1 MSWLNPSLLWLALLA
16 LAPLLL
22 HFLLRERVR
31 KVAFSAVRFLR
42 RQSREVLARHRW
54 LERLLT
60 ALRVACVLLL
70 VVGFGRPF
78 FAEGAGAGGTTQR
91 ELILMLDVSRS
102 MLYATRFPEAQEDAA
117 KLIESAEPGTAVTVV
132 TFADESSVAV
142 HEAQGRGAALELV
155 KRAKPAGGSTD
166 VLGALDKVLKRLAE
180 RNGRGDVHLISDLQA
195 SGISRGRDIPRL
207 PAGYRCHVHAVGAK
221 TPASNEGIA
230 VEGGA
235 FSSDITPKDNNLDV
249 SARIFNRGKA
259 REVEAR
265 LECDGKALATKKV
278 SLPQNGEAVVA
289 LTGTLRELGEHAGQV
304 EVAGAPV
311 TLSDD
316 DHFHFIA
323 RVVNKVRVVV
333 LRPLSPTPSRS
344 GEGSG
349 GGQSE
354 SSPDA
359 AFYLV
364 RALNAGADSPFQA
377 EIHEKLP
384 TLDGV
389 DAVILAHLSGL
400 PAADVGRLAEF
411 LRAGGGLFAGLG
423 EKVDATAFNGG
434 LGRLLPARLRAW
446 HAAEEDNS
454 LVVSDAKH
462 PLVTHLVGEG
472 GDLTTAQF
480 HGSWDLKDSQG
491 SRVILRFNDNRPALL
506 ESRLGKGIVLFLAAG
521 LDTRS
526 GDFPLRAIF
535 VPFFQESVRLLL
547 ARSEQQNA
555 LAAGET
561 IVVPA
566 GGSIV
571 LPDGSEQRA
580 TGGESLSLP
589 ATQPG
594 IYRVKSGGKTE
605 LYATNAS
612 PSESDLTM
620 ADPQELEKLL
630 DSSAASEVRKTASG
644 YERVLLPGDKLAA
657 EQRHRIGWWC
667 LCALAILLALELWL
681 AGAASRR

>member
-16 LAPLLL
+16 LVPLLL

-31 KVAFSAVRFLR
+31 KLAFSAVRFLR
-42 RQSREVLARHRW
+42 AQSREVLARHRW

-60 ALRVACVLLL
+60 VLRMACVLLL
-70 VVGFGRPF
+70 VVGFARPF
-78 FAEGAGAGGTTQR
+78 FAEGPGARGTAQH
-91 ELILMLDVSRS
+91 ELVVMLDVSRS
-102 MLYATRFPEAQEDAA
+102 MLYASRFREAQEQAE
-117 KLIESAEPGTAVTVV
+117 KLIESAEPGTALTVV

-142 HEAQGRGAALELV
+142 NEAPDRSAALELV
-155 KRAKPAGGSTD
+155 KRAKPVGSSTD
-166 VLGALDKVLKRLAE
+166 ILGALDKVLKRLDE
-180 RNGRGDVHLISDLQA
+180 RNGRGELHLISDLQA
-195 SGISRGRDIPRL
+195 SGISRGRDIRRA
-207 PAGYRCHVHAVGAK
+207 PAGYRCRVHAIGAK
-221 TPASNEGIA
+221 TPAANEGIA

-235 FSSDITPKDNNLDV
+235 FSSDITPKDNNLTV

-265 LECDGKALATKKV
+265 LVCDGKALAIKKV

-289 LTGTLRELGEHAGQV
+289 LTGTLRELGGHAGQV

-311 TLSDD
+311 TLPDD
-316 DHFHFIA
+316 DHFHFVA

-333 LRPLSPTPSRS
+333 LRQAGPQP
-344 GEGSG
+344 GEGNL
-349 GGQSE
+349 
-354 SSPDA
+354 DA

-364 RALNAGADSPFQA
+364 RALNAGADSPIQA
-377 EIHEKLP
+377 ETHDKLP
-384 TLDGV
+384 PLDGV
-389 DAVILAHLSGL
+389 DVVILAQVPAM
-400 PAADVGRLAEF
+400 PAADAERLDKF

-423 EKVDATAFNGG
+423 ENVDVAAFNGR

-446 HAAEEDNS
+446 HVSDEDS
-454 LVVSDAKH
+454 FLVVADAKH

-472 GDLTTAQF
+472 GDLTTARF

-491 SRVILRFNDNRPALL
+491 SQVILRFNDNRPALL
-506 ESRLGKGIVLFLAAG
+506 ESRCGKGIVMLLAAG
-521 LDTRS
+521 LDTRA
-526 GDFPLRAIF
+526 GDFPLRAMF

-571 LPDGSEQRA
+571 LPDDSEQRA
-580 TGGESLSLP
+580 AGSESLSLF

-594 IYRVKSGGKTE
+594 IYRMKCSGKTT
-605 LYATNAS
+605 LYAVNAN
-612 PSESDLTM
+612 PGESDLAM
-620 ADPQELEKLL
+620 ADPLELEKML
-630 DSSAASEVRKTASG
+630 DSAAASEIRKTASG

-657 EQRHRIGWWC
+657 EHRHKIGWWC
-667 LCALAILLALELWL
+667 LCALAVLLALELWL